1 MCAYLSTATGEN
13 SHARKHNES
22 NAINV
27 QTQTLIQNSVV
38 WAGRRTRGDCR
49 FDLVRVCSSAE
60 ARSRENESDQTRSK
74 RGRVAAEVN
83 QGPVQGDASMR
94 HGNSFSQRLLGQ
106 SQARNLRR

>member
-1 MCAYLSTATGEN
+1 MRRLKHCKGDN
-13 SHARKHNES
+13 SHPRKYNES

-38 WAGRRTRGDCR
+38 WAGRHILGDCR

-60 ARSRENESDQTRSK
+60 ARSRENESDQTCSSR
-74 RGRVAAEVN
+74 RRVEGEVN

-94 HGNSFSQRLLGQ
+94 HGNAVSQ
-106 SQARNLRR
+106 